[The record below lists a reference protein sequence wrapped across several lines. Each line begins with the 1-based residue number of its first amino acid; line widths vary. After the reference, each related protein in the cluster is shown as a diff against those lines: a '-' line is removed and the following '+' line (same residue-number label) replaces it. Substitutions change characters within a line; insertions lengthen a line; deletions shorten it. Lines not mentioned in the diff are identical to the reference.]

1 MDLVSKV
8 RQVSSFTSSAPAQP
22 KSAGALTNSLRHRF
36 HVGIIWNLVATVFNQ
51 GSTFLTN
58 IVIANLLGRQRF
70 GEYAIVLSTTQVVS
84 SLAGLGMGYTATK
97 YLAEFRSTNKERAGE
112 ILGFC
117 SSVAVKTGALT
128 AGAFL
133 LLAPI
138 IATNV
143 LHAPEL
149 TNVLRLGAGVIFFAA
164 LAGYYTGALAGLEE
178 YRILGIAGVM
188 AGGLYLIVCVGAAFS
203 LGLAGAVGG
212 LLVSGMLQCLILH
225 YLFSKARARH
235 ELVSTYKGLRRE
247 RRIIVK
253 WVVPG
258 LLHSLTAL
266 PALWLSQ
273 VFLTRQPGGF
283 AELALYSAAYS
294 LTVIVLFLPN
304 VTQMVG
310 MSLINNLRGIGD
322 ALEHR
327 RVFWM
332 NLRFTLMVGVIG
344 ACGIGLFGRLL
355 LRAFGPSFTSALPT
369 LLILLAATIPELLT
383 YAANQVIQSNEKGW
397 LAVFAVNLPRDLLI
411 LTAAYLLTPKYG
423 AAGLALA
430 YLGGRLTAF
439 IVTLIC
445 VRRIGL
451 GVPHRETA
459 KTNLAD
465 VMQA

>member
-1 MDLVSKV
+1 M
-8 RQVSSFTSSAPAQP
+8 SAPP
-22 KSAGALTNSLRHRF
+22 KSDGKLSHALKRRF
-36 HVGIIWNLVATVFNQ
+36 HVGIIWNLLATVFNQ

-84 SLAGLGMGYTATK
+84 SFAGLGMGYTATK
-97 YLAEFRSTNKERAGE
+97 YLAEFRSSNKERAGE

-117 SSVAVKTGALT
+117 SSVAVKTGGLAAL
-128 AGAFL
+128 AFL
-133 LLAPI
+133 VLAPV

-143 LHAPEL
+143 LHAPHL

-178 YRILGIAGVM
+178 YRVLGFAGVA
-188 AGGLYLIVCVGAAFS
+188 AGGLYVVVCVGAAFT

-212 LLVSGMLQCLILH
+212 LLVSALLQCLILR
-225 YLFSKARARH
+225 YFFRKACERH

-258 LLHSLTAL
+258 MLHSLTAL

-283 AELALYSAAYS
+283 AELAIYSAAYS

-310 MSLINNLRGIGD
+310 MSLINNLRGIGN

-332 NLRFTLMVGVIG
+332 NLRFTFMVGVVG
-344 ACGIGLFGRLL
+344 ACGIGLFGRFL
-355 LRAFGPSFTSALPT
+355 LRAFGPSFTSGLPV

-383 YAANQVIQSNEKGW
+383 YGANQVIQSNEKGW
-397 LAVFAVNLPRDLLI
+397 LAVFAVNLPRDLFI
-411 LTAAYLLTPKYG
+411 LTAAYFLAPIYG
-423 AAGLALA
+423 AVGLALA
-430 YLGGRLTAF
+430 YLGGRSIAF

-445 VRRIGL
+445 VWRIGL
-451 GVPHRETA
+451 GVPHREIAETD
-459 KTNLAD
+459 LAD
-465 VMQA
+465 VIQA